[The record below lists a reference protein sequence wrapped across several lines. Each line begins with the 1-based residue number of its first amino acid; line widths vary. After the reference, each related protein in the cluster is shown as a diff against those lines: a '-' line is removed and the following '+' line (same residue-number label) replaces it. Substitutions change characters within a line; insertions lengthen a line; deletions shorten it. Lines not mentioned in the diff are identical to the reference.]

1 MSLDSSDRIVML
13 AGLPHASMNQLFPRP
28 PKTVWVQ
35 PGPPKPESMSALG
48 FRGQGASNDAVVTE
62 VVQT

>member
-1 MSLDSSDRIVML
+1 MILDASDSMVML
-13 AGLPHASMNQLFPRP
+13 AGLPHASMNQLFPKP

-35 PGPPKPESMSALG
+35 PGLPKPESVNSLG
-48 FRGQGASNDAVVTE
+48 FRGQDASNDAVATK